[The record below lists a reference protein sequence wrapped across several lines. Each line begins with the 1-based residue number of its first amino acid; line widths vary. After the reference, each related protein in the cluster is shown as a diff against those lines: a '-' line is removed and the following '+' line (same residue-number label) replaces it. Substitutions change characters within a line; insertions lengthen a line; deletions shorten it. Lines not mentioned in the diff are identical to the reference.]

1 VSKREFG
8 AVRRLP
14 SGRWQAKYRHPRTNQ
29 FILAPNTF
37 ALKGDATR
45 WLAGIQRDIERGTW
59 MDPAWSAVSL
69 EAYATTWLAQR
80 TLRPRTVELYEGL
93 LDRYILPEL
102 GTAELGELSPRD
114 VRSWHAALLRRGR
127 PGPVTVAKAYRLLR
141 TICET
146 AVTDEMIGRNPCN
159 IKGAAVEHSPERPV
173 LTVPEVEALAAA
185 IEDRF
190 SALVLLAAW
199 CGLRVGEAVALTR
212 ADVDL
217 EEGTVRID
225 KSAAELKSG
234 ERIVGPPKTKA
245 GIRVVYV
252 PPHVVPALRS
262 HLERF
267 AGPDEDDVVFTGTQ
281 GRPVRRAS
289 LYTAWLRAADEAGL
303 KGVRIHD
310 LRHTGATL
318 AATTGAST
326 RELMLRLGH
335 ASSDAALRYQHAT
348 ANRDEAIAR
357 SLSEL
362 ARRDPAKPDTDEVT

>member
-1 VSKREFG
+1 MTRREFG
-8 AVRRLP
+8 AVRCLP
-14 SGRWQAKYRHPRTNQ
+14 SGRWQAKYRHPRTNR
-29 FILAPNTF
+29 FIVAPSTF

-45 WLAGIQRDIERGTW
+45 WLGGIQRDIESGTW
-59 MDPAWSAVSL
+59 MDPAWSAITL
-69 EAYATTWLAQR
+69 QAYAGTWLSQR
-80 TLRPRTVELYEGL
+80 TLRPRTVELYQGL
-93 LDRYILPEL
+93 LDRYIVPEL
-102 GTAELGELSPRD
+102 GAMELGALSPREI
-114 VRSWHAALLRRGR
+114 RTWHAELLRRGR

-146 AVTDEMIGRNPCN
+146 AVSDEMIVRNPCN

-173 LTVPEVEALAAA
+173 LSVAEVDALAGA
-185 IEDRF
+185 IEERYA
-190 SALVLLAAW
+190 ALVLLAAW
-199 CGLRVGEAVALTR
+199 CGLRVGEALALTR

-217 EEGTVRID
+217 EAGTVRID

-252 PPHVVPALRS
+252 PPHVVPAVHA

-267 AGPDEDDVVFTGTQ
+267 VGPTDDDAVFTGAL

-289 LYTAWLRAADEAGL
+289 LYTAWLRATGAAGL

-310 LRHTGATL
+310 FRHTGATL
-318 AATTGAST
+318 AAATGAST
-326 RELMLRLGH
+326 RELMVRLGH

-348 ANRDEAIAR
+348 ANRDEAIVHL
-357 SLSEL
+357 LSEL
-362 ARRDPAKPDTDEVT
+362 AGRESTKPDAG

>member
-1 VSKREFG
+1 MSRREFG

-29 FILAPNTF
+29 FIVAPNTF
-37 ALKGDATR
+37 TLKGDATR
-45 WLAGIQRDIERGTW
+45 WLANVQRDIESGAW
-59 MDPAWSAVSL
+59 MDPAWGSVTL
-69 EAYATTWLAQR
+69 ETYATTWLVQR

-93 LDRYILPEL
+93 LRRYILPEL
-102 GTAELGELSPRD
+102 GSMELGELSPREI
-114 VRSWHAALLRRGR
+114 RSWHAELLARGR

-146 AVTDEMIGRNPCN
+146 AVSDEMIGRNPCN

-185 IEDRF
+185 IEERYA
-190 SALVLLAAW
+190 ALVILAAW

-252 PPHVVPALRS
+252 PPHVVPVLRT

-267 AGPDEDDVVFTGTQ
+267 AGPDDDDVVFTGQ
-281 GRPVRRAS
+281 LGRPVRRAS
-289 LYTAWLRAADEAGL
+289 LYTAWLRATEKAGL
-303 KGVRIHD
+303 G
-310 LRHTGATL
+310 
-318 AATTGAST
+318 
-326 RELMLRLGH
+326 
-335 ASSDAALRYQHAT
+335 
-348 ANRDEAIAR
+348 
-357 SLSEL
+357 
-362 ARRDPAKPDTDEVT
+362 RRADP

>member
-1 VSKREFG
+1 MSRREFG

-29 FILAPNTF
+29 FIVAPNTF

-45 WLAGIQRDIERGTW
+45 WLAGIKRDIESGTW
-59 MDPAWSAVSL
+59 MDPAWGAVTL
-69 EAYATTWLAQR
+69 EAYATTWLIQR

-93 LDRYILPEL
+93 LRRYILPEL
-102 GTAELGELSPRD
+102 GPMELGELSPRE
-114 VRSWHAALLRRGR
+114 VRSWHADLLRRGR

-146 AVTDEMIGRNPCN
+146 AVSDEMIGRNPCN

-185 IEDRF
+185 IEERYT
-190 SALVLLAAW
+190 ALVLLAAW

-217 EEGTVRID
+217 KEGTVRID

-245 GIRVVYV
+245 GIRMVYV
-252 PPHVVPALRS
+252 PPHVVPVLRT

-267 AGPDEDDVVFTGTQ
+267 AGPDDDDVVFTGQQ

-289 LYTAWLRAADEAGL
+289 LYTAWLRATEKAGL
-303 KGVRIHD
+303 AGVRIHD

-318 AATTGAST
+318 AAATGAST

-348 ANRDEAIAR
+348 TKRDEAIAR

-362 ARRDPAKPDTDEVT
+362 ARHDPAKPDTGEPN

>member
-1 VSKREFG
+1 VSRREFG

-29 FILAPNTF
+29 FIVAPNTF

-45 WLAGIQRDIERGTW
+45 WLAGIQRDIESGTW
-59 MDPAWSAVSL
+59 MDPAWGTVTL
-69 EAYATTWLAQR
+69 EAYANTWLVQR

-93 LDRYILPEL
+93 LRRYILPEL
-102 GTAELGELSPRD
+102 GSMELGELSPRE
-114 VRSWHAALLRRGR
+114 VRSWHAELLQRGR

-141 TICET
+141 TLCET
-146 AVTDEMIGRNPCN
+146 AVSDEMIGRNPCN

-185 IEDRF
+185 IEDRYT
-190 SALVLLAAW
+190 ALVLLAAW

-245 GIRVVYV
+245 GIRLVYV
-252 PPHVVPALRS
+252 PPHVVPVLRT

-267 AGPDEDDVVFTGTQ
+267 TGPDDDDVVFTGQQ

-289 LYTAWLRAADEAGL
+289 LYTAWLRATEKAGL
-303 KGVRIHD
+303 AGVRIHD

-318 AATTGAST
+318 AAATGAST

-348 ANRDEAIAR
+348 TKRDEAIAR

-362 ARRDPAKPDTDEVT
+362 ARHDPAKPDTGEPN